1 MRDKSKKALSKLL
14 LAYEKSKFT
23 DTWWMSKNQAECDID
38 YFLAKYN
45 EKTEPKIKDKIVKSV
60 IDKYQQRSD
69 VGIKKYNNTM
79 DRNDLSLDEWLTHLQ
94 EELMDATL
102 YIEKLK
108 TETNK

>member
-1 MRDKSKKALSKLL
+1 MQDKSKKALSKVL

-23 DTWWMSKNQAECDID
+23 ETWWMSKNQAECDID
-38 YFLAKYN
+38 YFLSKYN
-45 EKTEPKIKDKIVKSV
+45 KKTEPKIKDKIVKSV

-79 DRNDLSLDEWLTHLQ
+79 ERDDLSLDEWLTHLQ

-108 TETNK
+108 TEIK